1 MEQIAYIDLSKE
13 EASTREI
20 PEELLRLYLGGI
32 GLNAYLLYN
41 HAPTGVDALDPANPL
56 IFGAG
61 LFNGYPD
68 SSASRFQVSG
78 KSPETG
84 IYGTG
89 NAGGFWG
96 PELKHAGF
104 QHLVITG
111 KASRPTY
118 LWIHDGQIEF
128 RDASFIWGQ
137 DNYEAQRLI
146 GEDLGDPE
154 AQ

>member
-1 MEQIAYIDLSKE
+1 MEQIAYIDLSKG

-89 NAGGFWG
+89 NSGGFWG
-96 PELKHAGF
+96 PALKHAGF
-104 QHLVITG
+104 QHLVLG
-111 KASRPTY
+111 RFEFLPDRPANQAFVIDDQNDFVSHILSTP
-118 LWIHDGQIEF
+118 
-128 RDASFIWGQ
+128 S
-137 DNYEAQRLI
+137 
-146 GEDLGDPE
+146 
-154 AQ
+154 